1 MPLSEKA
8 RRDRQINENAVDWV
22 LRMEGGPLTASERR
36 DLDVWLQRNAAHIK
50 AFNKAQRLFSDS
62 GHALASDPDQAKRV
76 IAGKGTGRSSR
87 MLLPII
93 LVIGGFYL
101 ADGPLWLRADYI
113 SDSREMPV
121 LELADGSTVQLNS
134 ESALAENQKNAS
146 REVSLLKGEAYFEV
160 ARDPGRPFVVE
171 AGDTR
176 IEVLGT
182 AFNVNLIGDLTE
194 VTVTESKVRV
204 LCPDMDDEFILEPG
218 MRVVCG
224 GGRTFSP
231 IKTVSP
237 ELAAPWRTGRLVF
250 DGQPLF
256 RVIEEIFRHI
266 PGDAYLFAGS
276 KRSRRI
282 SGSFDL
288 TDPEKALD
296 SFAKVFG
303 LEVVRAGGVL
313 TIIY

>member
-1 MPLSEKA
+1 MPSSEKS
-8 RRDRQINENAVDWV
+8 RQDRQINENAVDWV

-36 DLDVWLQRNAAHIK
+36 QFDTWLQRNAAHVR
-50 AFNKAQRLFSDS
+50 AFDKAQKLFSES

-76 IAGKGTGRSSR
+76 IAGKGTGRATR
-87 MLLPII
+87 LLLPI
-93 LVIGGFYL
+93 LLMIGGFYL
-101 ADGPLWLRADYI
+101 ADGPIWLRADFV
-113 SDSREMPV
+113 SDSHDMPV
-121 LELADGSTVQLNS
+121 IQLADGSTVQMNS
-134 ESALAENQKNAS
+134 ESALAENQDS
-146 REVSLLKGEAYFEV
+146 GLREVSLLKGEAYFEV
-160 ARDPGRPFVVE
+160 AKDPARPFVVK
-171 AGDTR
+171 AGGTR

-182 AFNVNLIGDLTE
+182 AFNVNRIGDLTE
-194 VTVTESKVRV
+194 VTVTESQVRI
-204 LCPDMDDEFILEPG
+204 LCPDVDEEVVVGPG

-224 GGRTFSP
+224 GDGTLRPT
-231 IKTVSP
+231 KTVSP
-237 ELAAPWRTGRLVF
+237 ELAAPWRNGRLVF

-276 KRSRRI
+276 RRTRRI

-296 SFAKVFG
+296 SFSKVFG
-303 LEVVRAGGVL
+303 LEIVRAGGVI

>member
-1 MPLSEKA
+1 MPSSEKS
-8 RRDRQINENAVDWV
+8 RQDRQIKEYAVDWV

-36 DLDVWLQRNAAHIK
+36 ELDAWLQMNAAHVR
-50 AFNKAQRLFSDS
+50 AFDKAQRLFSES

-76 IAGKGTGRSSR
+76 IAGKGTGRASR
-87 MLLPII
+87 LLLPMLLI
-93 LVIGGFYL
+93 IGGFYL
-101 ADGPLWLRADYI
+101 ADGPLWLRADVV
-113 SDSREMPV
+113 SDSHEMPV
-121 LELADGSTVQLNS
+121 IQLADGSTVQMNS
-134 ESALAENQKNAS
+134 ESALAENQDS
-146 REVSLLKGEAYFEV
+146 GLREVSLLKGEAFFEV
-160 ARDPGRPFVVE
+160 AKDPARPFVVR

-182 AFNVNLIGDLTE
+182 AFNVNRIGDLTE
-194 VTVTESKVRV
+194 VTVTESNVRV
-204 LCPDMDDEFILEPG
+204 SCSDTDEELVLGPG

-224 GGRTFSP
+224 GRTFRP
-231 IKTVSP
+231 IETVSP
-237 ELAAPWRTGRLVF
+237 ELAAPWRAGRLVF

-276 KRSRRI
+276 RRTRRI

-296 SFAKVFG
+296 SFARVFG
-303 LEVVRAGGVL
+303 LEMVRAGGML